1 VQIVAGFIEGTGAVA
16 GATVSVVWAWHVR
29 AMWQVSALL
38 LVVFV
43 WCTSNVWYAT
53 AYTLRQ
59 DDVEIWSHWSENVAE
74 LCQQASQIAL
84 PLIAVLVFSRLFRA
98 RRAVHVK

>member
-1 VQIVAGFIEGTGAVA
+1 MQVVAGFIEGTGAVFA
-16 GATVSVVWAWHVR
+16 AAVSVVWAWHVR

-59 DDVEIWSHWSENVAE
+59 YDIEIWSHWSENLAE
-74 LCQQASQIAL
+74 LCQQASQVAL
-84 PLIAVLVFSRLFRA
+84 PLMAVAVFSRLFRA
-98 RRAVHVK
+98 RRAVHAQ